1 MSVASDPLELPFPV
15 LVGDIGGTNA
25 RFAQLDAPDAELHIF
40 PTAATAKYADPAAA
54 IEDVVFRDDK
64 EKPKTLI
71 FALAGPVTGDRIKL
85 TNCPWVF
92 APHDLIARLGVKNV
106 ILLNDFEAQ
115 ALALPSLQPK
125 DLQKIGGGEIVPE
138 ATKAVIGPGTG
149 LGVGILAHAVGKW
162 IPIPG
167 EGGHVALAAETERD
181 FQIWHHLKGVEGRIT
196 AESVISG
203 PGMLN
208 LYTAIARANGHEPR
222 YQSPADITAPASAS
236 DPEVQETLTLFGQHL
251 GCLSGDL
258 ALTSLARGGIY
269 VGGGVSQHIA
279 ATLENGPFRAAFEFK
294 PPHRELTTS
303 IPTFLI
309 MHPMPALIGLA
320 AYASHPDNY
329 GVDLKG
335 RHWLG

>member
-1 MSVASDPLELPFPV
+1 MSSRPEPIKLPFPV

-40 PTAATAKYADPAAA
+40 PTAATADYADPAAA
-54 IEDVVFRDDK
+54 IEAVVLKDDK
-64 EKPKTLI
+64 TPPRTLI

-92 APHDLIARLGVKNV
+92 APRDLIARLGVENV

-115 ALALPSLQPK
+115 ALALPSLGVE
-125 DLQKIGGGEIVPE
+125 DLQQIGGGEILPE
-138 ATKAVIGPGTG
+138 ATKVVIGPGTG
-149 LGVGILAHAVGKW
+149 LGVGILAHADGIW

-167 EGGHVALAAETERD
+167 EGGHVSLAAETDRD
-181 FQIWHHLKGVEGRIT
+181 IAIWKHLTRVEGRVT

-208 LYTAIARANGHEPR
+208 LYSAIARANGHEPI
-222 YQSPADITAPASAS
+222 YHTPADITAPASAS
-236 DPEVQETLTLFGQHL
+236 NPEVKETLELFGQHL
-251 GCLSGDL
+251 GCVSGDF
-258 ALTSLARGGIY
+258 ALTALARGGVYI
-269 VGGGVSQHIA
+269 GGGVSQHIA
-279 ATLENGPFRAAFEFK
+279 GTLEAGPFRAAFEAK
-294 PPHRELTTS
+294 PPHRALATS

-320 AYASHPDNY
+320 AYASHPDSY
-329 GVDLKG
+329 GVELKG
-335 RHWLG
+335 RHWST

>member
-1 MSVASDPLELPFPV
+1 MSSSPAPLELPFPV

-25 RFAQLDAPDAELHIF
+25 RFAQLDAPDADLHIF
-40 PTAATAKYADPAAA
+40 PTAATADYADPAEA
-54 IEDVVFRDDK
+54 IEAVVFKDDK
-64 EKPKTLI
+64 IRPKTLI

-92 APHDLIARLGVKNV
+92 APHDLIARLGVENV

-115 ALALPSLQPK
+115 ALALPSLGPK
-125 DLQKIGGGEIVPE
+125 DLQKIGGGDVLPE
-138 ATKAVIGPGTG
+138 ATMAVIGPGTG

-167 EGGHVALAAETERD
+167 EGGHVNLAAETKRD
-181 FQIWHHLKGVEGRIT
+181 LEIWPHLVGVEGRIT

-208 LYTAIARANGHEPR
+208 LYNAVSRANGHEPV
-222 YQSPADITAPASAS
+222 YHKPADITAPASAD
-236 DPEVQETLTLFGQHL
+236 DPEVKETLALFGKHL
-251 GCLSGDL
+251 GALAGDL
-258 ALTSLARGGIY
+258 ALTALARGGVFI
-269 VGGGVSQHIA
+269 GGGVSQHIA
-279 ATLENGPFRAAFEFK
+279 STLESGPFRAAFEAK
-294 PPHRELTTS
+294 PPHRALTTS

-320 AYASHPDNY
+320 AYASHPDNF

-335 RHWLG
+335 RHWLK